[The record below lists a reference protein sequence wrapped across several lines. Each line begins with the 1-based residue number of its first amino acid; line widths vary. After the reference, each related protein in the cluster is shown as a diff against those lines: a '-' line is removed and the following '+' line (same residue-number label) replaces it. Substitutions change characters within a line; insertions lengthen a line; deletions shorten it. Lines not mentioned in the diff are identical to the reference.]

1 MIANK
6 EIMARNIKKYMEL
19 LQVNA
24 TDVCRTLGIKQNTF
38 SDWVNAKTYPRID
51 KIEAMANY
59 FGIRKSDLVE
69 ESKLADVEFTLS
81 NDEKVLIELYRKEP
95 SFRQL
100 LQLSK
105 YAERLRKENIENE
118 D

>member
-6 EIMARNIKKYMEL
+6 EVMARNIKKYMDL

-24 TDVCRTLGIKQNTF
+24 TDVCRTLKIKQNTF

-59 FGIRKSDLVE
+59 FGIRKTDLVE
-69 ESKLADVEFTLS
+69 DSKMSDIEVTLS
-81 NDEKVLIELYRKEP
+81 NDEKILVELYRKEP

-105 YAERLRKENIENE
+105 YAEELRKGNIDNEN
-118 D
+118 